1 MNSVVGVPLVVVA
14 AKMENS
20 APGVVVPTPTFPPV
34 VTMKLVAVLEPM
46 RKEGPLIPFGFR
58 DRSAPGV
65 EVAKPENCVE
75 EVAMRAEV

>member
-1 MNSVVGVPLVVVA
+1 MMKFVLV
-14 AKMENS
+14 EE
-20 APGVVVPTPTFPPV
+20 PT
-34 VTMKLVAVLEPM
+34 KN
-46 RKEGPLIPFGFR
+46 EGPLIPFGFR